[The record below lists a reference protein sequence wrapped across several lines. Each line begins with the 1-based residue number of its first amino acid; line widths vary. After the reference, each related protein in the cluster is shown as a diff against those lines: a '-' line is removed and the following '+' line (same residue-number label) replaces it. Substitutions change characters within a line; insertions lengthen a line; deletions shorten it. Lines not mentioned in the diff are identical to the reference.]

1 MTMPPTEPMF
11 DVPPVPALGQVLA
24 DPGPLPGDITLP
36 QFLVGVQQ
44 SWHAIDPAAMA
55 FQGGLGGCR
64 EHGPAL
70 CGAIVRIARDDL
82 QPYRPAEPPVSLD
95 RCPACRWTAAARTG
109 TLHEALA
116 ELADPLASAV
126 AAAILDRACRELLED
141 DERTL
146 DDPRTIQ
153 LLAHVSRH
161 EPVRLVDE
169 ECAEG
174 SCDHAEGQCPGRDGC
189 AACSLR
195 SGSWA
200 GEREGQ
206 FLDECTV
213 LSPCGPLLAL
223 AAHFGIPAKGAPVTV
238 SAGDLAEVLGD
249 AEGFIGGKDNAAFS
263 RLAAAAGVS

>member
-1 MTMPPTEPMF
+1 MTMPPTEPLF
-11 DVPPVPALGQVLA
+11 DVPPVPALGETLA
-24 DPGPLPGDITLP
+24 DPGPLPAEITVP
-36 QFLVGVQQ
+36 RFQVGVQHG
-44 SWHAIDPAAMA
+44 WHAIDPKW
-55 FQGGLGGCR
+55 LGPGCMV
-64 EHGPAL
+64 HSPAL

-153 LLAHVSRH
+153 LLAHASRH
-161 EPVRLVDE
+161 EPGALLAE

-174 SCDHAEGQCPGRDGC
+174 SCGHPDGGCEFRDGC
-189 AACSLR
+189 AACSLQ

-223 AAHFGIPAKGAPVTV
+223 AAHFGVEVPGA
-238 SAGDLAEVLGD
+238 
-249 AEGFIGGKDNAAFS
+249 
-263 RLAAAAGVS
+263 